1 MISRFFRRLWV
12 AAQFVGRV
20 VHADATGV
28 YRISPRTAWELAC
41 VYHPSPAR
49 AARDAADTAE
59 AIAWA
64 RRLREER
71 D

>member
-1 MISRFFRRLWV
+1 MILRFFRRL
-12 AAQFVGRV
+12 
-20 VHADATGV
+20 HADTTGV
-28 YRISPRTAWELAC
+28 YRISPRTAWELGC
-41 VYHPSPAR
+41 VYHPSPAQ